1 MEKTIQELIRKMEE
15 QYNITVLLCCESGSR
30 EWGFDNP
37 DSDYDIRGFFYH
49 NDKSMYMTALDSPDY
64 LGQIDYMSKDR
75 IIDFSLWDIKKMFK
89 LLAKSNPSVLEW
101 ALSTIVYYEKATE
114 MEMLRKVILKYTC
127 RVPLVY
133 HYLNMS
139 RNNYNRFIKNQM
151 RVKIKKYAYI
161 IRAQVSALWLIQ
173 NSQVGQLMKNV
184 PDLINKVKL
193 PEKTRKLFEKVVE
206 LKKQQKSELGI
217 INSISDLDQVLSD
230 LQGDLF
236 SQIEKKRNQ
245 IIKDYEIDKKTQNK
259 IKFFNKTF
267 FNLIN

>member
-15 QYNITVLLCCESGSR
+15 QYNITVLLCCEAGSR
-30 EWGFDNP
+30 EWGLDNP

-49 NDKSMYMTALDSPDY
+49 NDKSAYMTAIDSPDSVE
-64 LGQIDYMSKDR
+64 QIDFMSKDR

-89 LLAKSNPSVLEW
+89 LLAKSNPSILEW
-101 ALSTIVYYEKATE
+101 ALSTIVYYEKPTE
-114 MEMLRKVILKYTC
+114 MEMIRNVILKYTC
-127 RVPLVY
+127 RVPLIY

-139 RNNYNRFIKNQM
+139 RRNYNRFIKNQM

-161 IRAQVSALWLIQ
+161 IRAQVTALWLIQ
-173 NSQVGQLMKNV
+173 NSQISQLNKNV
-184 PDLINKVKL
+184 QDLIKKVKL
-193 PEKTRKLFEKVVE
+193 PEKTRKLFDQVVV
-206 LKKQQKSELGI
+206 LKKQQKSGFGI

-245 IIKDYEIDKKTQNK
+245 ILKDYEIEKKTQNK
-259 IKFFNKTF
+259 IKFFNKIF
-267 FNLIN
+267 FDLIN